1 METHKLIERI
11 TEVTHYTDKL
21 FKIKTTRPKTFR
33 FVAGEFVM
41 VSLPEGTPK
50 RAYSICSGPYDDE
63 LEFYSIKV
71 PNGPLT
77 SKLKDVQVGDDLVI
91 GEKPTGTLITQN
103 LELGG
108 NLWLMATG
116 TGIAPFMS
124 LLRDP
129 NTYSDFDKIY
139 VTWTTRTL
147 AEQDSYRI
155 MLEEAEWEFIPTI
168 TREDFHTQG
177 RITNLIKEGKVFK
190 NATPEKDKVMLC
202 GSMDFNNEMKE
213 YLNERGW
220 HEGNKTSAGN
230 FVQEKAFVG

>member
-41 VSLPEGTPK
+41 VSLPEGTPS

-91 GEKPTGTLITQN
+91 GEKPTNRKVDQAR
-103 LELGG
+103 ELGIKV
-108 NLWLMATG
+108 LSQKEWL
-116 TGIAPFMS
+116 S
-124 LLRDP
+124 LLD
-129 NTYSDFDKIY
+129 
-139 VTWTTRTL
+139 
-147 AEQDSYRI
+147 
-155 MLEEAEWEFIPTI
+155 
-168 TREDFHTQG
+168 
-177 RITNLIKEGKVFK
+177 
-190 NATPEKDKVMLC
+190 
-202 GSMDFNNEMKE
+202 
-213 YLNERGW
+213 
-220 HEGNKTSAGN
+220 
-230 FVQEKAFVG
+230 